1 MRVLPKLPSRR
12 LMVVVAAAA
21 GIALSV
27 GITSRVLSWAA
38 ERRARQAFD
47 NLTSSSL
54 ARIAELAVME
64 YRYTDVMELNRKFF
78 VGGSSTSLVRFS
90 GVVRAGISDVSR
102 IRASYDVDE
111 ALITVTV
118 PRSEILENTV
128 DVTTLKIWDIK
139 KNIFVPISTEVKLQ
153 EIGLFKERVSSE
165 LADSGF
171 LSDATMR
178 SHELIASLYAGFG
191 AKVECDTP
199 RGETAPDGS
208 DASPWESI
216 SQNP

>member
-1 MRVLPKLPSRR
+1 
-12 LMVVVAAAA
+12 MVAS
-21 GIALSV
+21 SV
-27 GITSRVLSWAA
+27 GIVLSVAITSRALSWAA

-90 GVVRAGISDVSR
+90 GVVRAGVSDVSR
-102 IRASYDVDE
+102 IQASYDVDE
-111 ALITVTV
+111 SLITVTV

-153 EIGLFKERVSSE
+153 EIGLFKERVSTE
-165 LADSGF
+165 LAHSGF
-171 LSDATMR
+171 LTDATLR
-178 SHELIASLYAGFG
+178 SYELIASLYAGFG
-191 AKVECDTP
+191 AKVECAP
-199 RGETAPDGS
+199 PYGEPGPDALDS
-208 DASPWESI
+208 SPWDSI
-216 SQNP
+216 SQHP